1 MKTNRN
7 LFQSFPKQ
15 IQFALIPLKLC
26 SCVDKDLRLPH
37 NDAMI
42 FGTRHNN
49 LQGIAVGYRTTVL
62 HYCIQETLP
71 PSPQHPQETP
81 RFMHRQKRTNI
92 QMDEITYR
100 VISVTSTLTWKP
112 MSISIWHQRIT
123 GFWVLVF
130 PEATTCSMTR
140 KDLHDFA
147 SRRLRNARI

>member
-15 IQFALIPLKLC
+15 IQFALIPLKLY

-62 HYCIQETLP
+62 HSCIQETLP

-100 VISVTSTLTWKP
+100 VISVTSTLT
-112 MSISIWHQRIT
+112 
-123 GFWVLVF
+123 
-130 PEATTCSMTR
+130 
-140 KDLHDFA
+140 
-147 SRRLRNARI
+147 